1 MGDLEEVMALGKKVT
16 FNPLEQK
23 KYKTH
28 LDNIRYNQQ
37 KAKAWKTNNILW
49 QLIFFGTL
57 FIGAM
62 ARLVLLMGD
71 FDIMGVEYANDVSAF
86 IDEYFTLLFSFFM
99 PFSFPLMMWTGYIRG
114 KWEGALT
121 RSTAYA
127 LSFMENI
134 EHRMYLEEKYQV
146 RPQKMVKQ

>member
-1 MGDLEEVMALGKKVT
+1 MGDLEEVMAMGKKVT
-16 FNPLEQK
+16 FNPMEQK
-23 KYKTH
+23 KYKMH

-37 KAKAWKTNNILW
+37 KARAWKLNNSLW
-49 QLIFFGTL
+49 QLVFFGTL

-62 ARLVLLMGD
+62 ANLVLLMGK
-71 FDIMGVEYANDVSAF
+71 FDIMGVEYAADVSKF
-86 IDEYFTLLFSFFM
+86 IDQYFTLLFSFFM
-99 PFSFPLMMWTGYIRG
+99 PFSFPLMMWTGYIRS

-146 RPQKMVKQ
+146 RPQKQLKQ